1 MPDMLKLYREKV
13 LPAMRKKRDYK
24 SNYQVPRLSK
34 IVINMGIGTQMD
46 KDAMPEAKEHLAA
59 LSGQIPSVRKST
71 KNISN
76 FKLRKG
82 MPVGIMVTLRGKR
95 MYEFLDRLTHNV
107 FPRVRDF
114 RGISKKGFDGSGN
127 YNFGI
132 QDITVF
138 PEIDL
143 DKAKRHFGLNIT
155 VVTTAKTDEE
165 AFDLLQ
171 MMEMPFALNLK
182 GE

>member
-1 MPDMLKLYREKV
+1 MPDMLKFYREKV
-13 LPAMRKKRDYK
+13 LPDLKNKRGYK
-24 SNYQVPRLSK
+24 NSLEVPKIEK
-34 IVINMGIGTQMD
+34 IVISMGIGTKMD

-59 LSGQIPSVRKST
+59 ISGQTPLVCKSQ
-71 KNISN
+71 KSISN

-82 MPVGIMVTLRGKR
+82 MPVGLKVTMRGKR
-95 MYEFLDRLTHNV
+95 MYEFYDRLVHNV

-114 RGISKKGFDGSGN
+114 RGISKKGFDRAGN

-143 DKAKRHFGLNIT
+143 DKLKRHFGMNIT
-155 VVTTAKTDEE
+155 ITTTAKTDEE
-165 AFDLLQ
+165 ALTLLQLLQ
-171 MMEMPFALNLK
+171 MPFA
-182 GE
+182 